1 MKKIAVAFQFLSIV
15 PLKFNGELTG
25 CSAFFP
31 LVGWFFGGVLWL
43 VFSMTVKLPQTVQA
57 FWLLLVWEALSR
69 GLHLDGLADTAD
81 AFIAVKDKAT
91 TLRILKD
98 SHIGAFG
105 AMAIFMLLIGKFALL
120 STVKPEALGVS
131 LVASTVIAR
140 FFIVILSAIFPST
153 KKEGLGFLIMSSTGA
168 KEATMAAILTLPLVL
183 VIPLTINWY
192 VFLVLL
198 GPVLLAW
205 HVNRR
210 IGGLT
215 GDVLGAILEIT
226 ELLTLMIFLFV

>member
-1 MKKIAVAFQFLSIV
+1 
-15 PLKFNGELTG
+15 
-25 CSAFFP
+25 
-31 LVGWFFGGVLWL
+31 
-43 VFSMTVKLPQTVQA
+43 MTVKLPQAVQA

-69 GLHLDGLADTAD
+69 GLHLDGLGDTAD

-105 AMAIFMLLIGKFALL
+105 TVAIFMLLMGKFALL
-120 STVKPEALGVS
+120 STIKPAALGIS
-131 LVASTVIAR
+131 LVASAVIAR
-140 FFIVILSAIFPST
+140 FLIVIVSAFFPSS

-168 KEATMAAILTLPLVL
+168 KEATMAAIFTLPLVW
-183 VIPLTINWY
+183 VIPPTINWY
-192 VFLVLL
+192 FFLVLL
-198 GPVLLAW
+198 VPVLLAR
-205 HVNRR
+205 HASRR

-226 ELLTLMIFLFV
+226 ELLILMVFLFV